1 MGGAARVSRTLRA
14 TNLLALAGQ
23 SHAVRAVL

>member
-23 SHAVRAVL
+23 SHAVRVL